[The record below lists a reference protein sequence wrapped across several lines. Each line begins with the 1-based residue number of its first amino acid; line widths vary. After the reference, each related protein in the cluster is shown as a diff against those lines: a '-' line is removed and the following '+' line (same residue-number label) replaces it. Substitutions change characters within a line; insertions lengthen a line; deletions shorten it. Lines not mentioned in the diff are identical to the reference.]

1 MPTFVPRDVE
11 AALELAFLVDAVLDF
26 DALLVEPIPVAACTR
41 AQFKAN
47 KARMNR
53 LTFLAVP
60 LLALDL
66 TFFSAGCFLPAYVF
80 LRAESDLVVEDLPA
94 GLAVGTCFLTV
105 LADDTALGGDVFEE
119 GALRPLEGFVVAD
132 LPVTVFVLDPGLVAG
147 FETVFVAVLEVF
159 EVGLFCST
167 KVKGRTETQHR
178 RDLPLSRHRQP

>member
-1 MPTFVPRDVE
+1 VPTFVVRDVE

-26 DALLVEPIPVAACTR
+26 DALLVEPAPVAVCTH
-41 AQFKAN
+41 AQFKAS

-66 TFFSAGCFLPAYVF
+66 TFFSADCFLPAYVF

-105 LADDTALGGDVFEE
+105 LAEAALGGAVFEE
-119 GALRPLEGFVVAD
+119 GALRPLEGFVVAA
-132 LPVTVFVLDPGLVAG
+132 LLVTVFVLDAGLVAG

-159 EVGLFCST
+159 EAGLFCST

-178 RDLPLSRHRQP
+178 RDSPLSRHRQS